1 MALNI
6 KNGNSAFQL
15 DTLSGGFIINISE
28 YFLIILAAIGLWYE
42 MVNGMEINT
51 NKQIFVF
58 HVLKGG
64 KLQSSDPFV
73 PLPNHFQININM

>member
-28 YFLIILAAIGLWYE
+28 YFFIILAAIGLWYE
-42 MVNGMEINT
+42 MVNGMKINA

-58 HVLKGG
+58 HVSKGG
-64 KLQSSDPFV
+64 KL
-73 PLPNHFQININM
+73 